1 MEEYIMKKMFTKRL
15 LSYMIVA
22 LLMTIVFLF
31 VLQTF
36 TAQKNNTDS
45 AIDKLAM
52 VKERLQSNDI
62 EIENLINNLGENNLA
77 KTRAFADIL
86 ATDKSVLTDNSR
98 LQEICDELMVN
109 ELHIIDEKGIIT
121 HSTIGS
127 YVGFDMNSG
136 EQSAAFMEIVKDPS
150 IEIVQEPQKNVIEGT
165 VKQYIGV
172 ARSDAKGLVQVGIR
186 PEILE
191 EMLASTEIDVV
202 LRAMDYGDKGYIY
215 AIDMESGVV
224 LAHPNK
230 NLIGKDALGVGLSN
244 KTGKGKV
251 KVDGQTGYY
260 VAQEYDDKIIGTFL
274 PTSEYYQNRANQTL
288 VVSISMFV
296 IFMLLLIVINKT
308 VEIKIVSGID
318 NLATSMKKIAD
329 GDFEVVVQENSYPE
343 FIRLSEDINKMV
355 ESIRLSMKD
364 NDQLLLQQKKDMEN
378 TLSIFKN
385 IKGVCGEL
393 SEVSQKTLSSADEI
407 FYGTEQQKQSVDD
420 LDRVMETLIT
430 ELNSS
435 ADASVSV
442 TKTTKEAVAKILD
455 TQKQMDILQDA
466 IRNISE
472 MSKEIEKIIVE
483 IDSIASKTNLLA
495 LNASIEAARA
505 GDMGKGFAV
514 VATEVGNLAARSSQA
529 ARETSELIT
538 NSIHAISDGLILTQ
552 DTATIFGSV
561 VEEIEHAN
569 TEAERIADMV
579 RKNAAVVRQTATEMN
594 KIKNV
599 MNTNTEISEGSRRIS
614 ANMASI
620 TDRLLNIVGE

>member
-1 MEEYIMKKMFTKRL
+1 MKKMFTKRL

-22 LLMTIVFLF
+22 LLVTIVFLF

-45 AIDKLAM
+45 AIDKLEM

-121 HSTIGS
+121 HSTISS

-150 IEIVQEPQKNVIEGT
+150 IEIVQEPQKNVMEGI

-191 EMLASTEIDVV
+191 RMLASTEIDVV

-224 LAHPNK
+224 LAHPNQ
-230 NLIGKDALGVGLSN
+230 NLIGKDALEAGLSN
-244 KTGKGKV
+244 KAGKGKV

-308 VEIKIVSGID
+308 VEVKIVSGID